1 MLTFG
6 YQNKFSGPFKALI
19 AIAFGV
25 FLIATGV
32 NAMKLVVQIISVCI
46 FVYGIFSF
54 ILGLRNN
61 TSQMLVPSSIINIA
75 ISLLMFTFAGPIST
89 VIRYILGSILFL
101 LGLYQTLVLFSARKE
116 INAGVL
122 PFIMPMVIMV
132 AGCLFFSQ
140 ELIGNDLMGHLA
152 GIAFVLY
159 GVSELFASVKMNQV
173 ITRMNSGKAE
183 AADGKWLQVEN
194 KSAKDVDYE
203 KVD

>member
-54 ILGLRNN
+54 ILGLRNK

-140 ELIGNDLMGHLA
+140 ELIGNDLMGHFA
-152 GIAFVLY
+152 GVAFILY
-159 GVSELFASVKMNQV
+159 GASELFASVKMNQV
-173 ITRMNSGKAE
+173 ITRMNSEKAE
-183 AADGKWLQVEN
+183 AADGKWL
-194 KSAKDVDYE
+194 
-203 KVD
+203 